1 MKERGKTIVAF
12 AIIFVLLVGLIL
24 VFRPVGDSGF
34 PQIMVNDILYKQSHQ
49 APCDELPSGFTLI
62 GTVEREVKKLAE
74 MQNFASYIVAS
85 GSEIY
90 GSESSRNSVYVHIE
104 GQYVRFITW
113 EVDCALLNYQGRIYM
128 HEQDY
133 QNHGMGKD
141 SPDVVL
147 RPFDD
152 TFVSVGTLVYGEQQT
167 VPKEDMTTSGV
178 WYARDTLF
186 VHPQDPSTVYVE
198 EHKDDTTTYVPFFL
212 TDSVQLDVTHL
223 SHRGVTIK

>member
-1 MKERGKTIVAF
+1 MKERGKTF
-12 AIIFVLLVGLIL
+12 AAITIIFVFLVGLL
-24 VFRPVGDSGF
+24 LMFRPIADYGF
-34 PQIMVNDILYKQSHQ
+34 PKIMVNDILYERSHQ

-62 GTVEREVKKLAE
+62 GTVEKEEKELSE
-74 MQNFASYIVAS
+74 MQNFSSYIVAS

-90 GSESSRNSVYVHIE
+90 GSESCRSSVYVHIE
-104 GQYVRFITW
+104 GQYVHFVSW

-141 SPDVVL
+141 FPDVVL

-152 TFVSVGTLVYGEQQT
+152 TFVSAGTLAFGEQQT
-167 VPKEDMTTSGV
+167 VPEEDMTTSGV

-198 EHKDDTTTYVPFFL
+198 EHYDGTTTYVPFFL
-212 TDSVQLDVTHL
+212 TDSVPIDVIHL
-223 SHRGVTIK
+223 SHRGVTVE